1 MRIISKVIQEQN
13 LGITDVKQL
22 FAGLLVSSGA
32 YGIKSLL
39 DKSKIQESHD
49 NTTTER
55 MVVTFDFDDTLL
67 WRRIERD
74 EEGEFIDVVDDGP
87 NPEGLILLKQAI
99 NNGYKV
105 YIVTTRSE
113 KKREDTQNWLRK
125 WNVLDKIAGIHFTDG
140 KLKRD
145 TLAELGS
152 QIHYD
157 DDIQELENL
166 PSGCEGVLLYP
177 HPSQR

>member
-1 MRIISKVIQEQN
+1 MK
-13 LGITDVKQL
+13 
-22 FAGLLVSSGA
+22 
-32 YGIKSLL
+32 IKIRLT
-39 DKSKIQESHD
+39 ESI
-49 NTTTER
+49 NQQ

-74 EEGEFIDVVDDGP
+74 EDGEFIDVVDDGP
-87 NPEGLILLKQAI
+87 NPEGLALLEKAI
-99 NNGYKV
+99 NNKYKV

-113 KKREDTQNWLRK
+113 KKREDTENWLRK
-125 WNVLDKIAGIHFTDG
+125 WKVLDKIAGIRFTNG

-145 TLAELGS
+145 TVAELGS

-157 DDIQELENL
+157 DDIQELDNL
-166 PSGCEGVLLYP
+166 PEGCKGILLYP